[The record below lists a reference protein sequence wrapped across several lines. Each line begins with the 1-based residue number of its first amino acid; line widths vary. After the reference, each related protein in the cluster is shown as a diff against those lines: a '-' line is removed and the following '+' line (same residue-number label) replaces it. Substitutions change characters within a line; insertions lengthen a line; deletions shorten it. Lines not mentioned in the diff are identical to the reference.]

1 MPPQSTQVIGESPP
15 NPTKVTIAL
24 VGHHAM
30 LMKLAS
36 MADRLSGDVADNQ
49 VGILQTY
56 AEADMNIGSLWSA
69 HISMQTQLN
78 DLRTDLRTLID
89 AFQAK
94 WESPTKKKRRAG
106 MKNNSTLLLTA
117 PTSRALARRTVT
129 GSEASSSGASSAPL
143 SDSPTEPT
151 STD

>member
-24 VGHHAM
+24 VGHNAM

-36 MADRLSGDVADNQ
+36 MADRLSNDVANNQ
-49 VGILQTY
+49 VGIVQTY

-69 HISMQTQLN
+69 YSSMQTQLN

-89 AFQAK
+89 TFKANL
-94 WESPTKKKRRAG
+94 ESPPQKKRRAG
-106 MKNNSTLLLTA
+106 SKNHATLVLTA
-117 PTSRALARRTVT
+117 PTHRALARRAVT
-129 GSEASSSGASSAPL
+129 ESDDESASEPSSA
-143 SDSPTEPT
+143 
-151 STD
+151 